1 MTNAKDA
8 LDATWHNT
16 TYPSP
21 ACVLIVVYMETA
33 IEIEAPVAPPKE
45 KKKER
50 EKKEVRPVHLP
61 RYHVV
66 LLDDNDHTY
75 EYVIEMLTQI
85 FGHSRAKAFRMAVKV
100 DMTGRVIVDTTT
112 KERAGL
118 KRDQIHDYGPD
129 PRIPHCKG
137 SMSAT
142 IEPAE

>member
-1 MTNAKDA
+1 
-8 LDATWHNT
+8 
-16 TYPSP
+16 
-21 ACVLIVVYMETA
+21 METEV
-33 IEIEAPVAPPKE
+33 EIVAPPAPPKE

-50 EKKEVRPVHLP
+50 EDKEVRPVHLP
-61 RYHVV
+61 QYHVV
-66 LLDDNDHTY
+66 LLDDNDHSY
-75 EYVIEMLTQI
+75 EYVIEMLTRL

-118 KRDQIHDYGPD
+118 KRDQIHAYGPD
-129 PRIPHCKG
+129 PRIPHSRG